1 MGLPCADLTMSN
13 VDALDS
19 WVYQSCLVDAAN
31 AINSHDDDDLELN
44 FAQESEETVISI
56 DVNHVWPVCSMT
68 SIPVDG
74 EHVCSVCKKAVHA
87 WCSNH
92 ENITSS
98 ADLICNLCIS
108 DEYKQGH

>member
-1 MGLPCADLTMSN
+1 MVRLPCADLTMSTA
-13 VDALDS
+13 DALDS

-31 AINSHDDDDLELN
+31 AINSYDDDDLELN

-56 DVNHVWPVCSMT
+56 DVNHVCPVCSMT
-68 SIPVDG
+68 SILPVDG

-87 WCSNH
+87 CCSNH

-98 ADLICNLCIS
+98 VDLICICIS
-108 DEYKQGH
+108 D